1 MSIKTCLSIRMEQ
14 KDEKQL
20 TEALELLEK
29 TEEELYDI
37 SMKDKSWFNLW
48 NDCNDAYSALFD
60 FLEAYK
66 QAKIGQD

>member
-29 TEEELYDI
+29 TEEELNSENKY
-37 SMKDKSWFNLW
+37 
-48 NDCNDAYSALFD
+48 
-60 FLEAYK
+60 
-66 QAKIGQD
+66 

>member
-29 TEEELYDI
+29 TEEELHDI
-37 SMKDKSWFNLW
+37 SIKDKHWFDLW
-48 NDCNDAYSALFD
+48 DDCNDAYSALYD

-66 QAKIGQD
+66 RAKTGQD